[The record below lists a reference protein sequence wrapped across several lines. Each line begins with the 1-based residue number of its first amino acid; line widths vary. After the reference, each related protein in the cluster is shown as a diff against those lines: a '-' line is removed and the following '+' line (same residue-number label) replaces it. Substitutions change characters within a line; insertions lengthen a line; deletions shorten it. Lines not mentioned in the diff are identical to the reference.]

1 MDLSVGQ
8 DRIKNGQIWMAQ
20 KIQKSKVEQASALE
34 NLKVDV
40 KGLDKR
46 LETIEQDVSQIKNDV
61 ASVKSEISQ
70 ILSIVLE
77 LKDQQS
83 SNSHKSKNGRPH
95 LNEDSSMQV

>member
-8 DRIKNGQIWMAQ
+8 DRIKNGQVLMAR
-20 KIQKSKVEQASALE
+20 KIQKSKLEQVSAIDD
-34 NLKVDV
+34 LKLDV

-95 LNEDSSMQV
+95 LNEDSSIQV

>member
-8 DRIKNGQIWMAQ
+8 DRIKNGQVWMAR
-20 KIQKSKVEQASALE
+20 KIQKSKLEQVSALE
-34 NLKVDV
+34 NLKLDV

-46 LETIEQDVSQIKNDV
+46 LETIEEDVSQIKKDV
-61 ASVKSEISQ
+61 SQ

-83 SNSHKSKNGRPH
+83 SNSHRSKNGIPH
-95 LNEDSSMQV
+95 IDEDSSMQV